1 MKTLLFLTLS
11 CILLIAC
18 QQDKSSP
25 KSPNIPEKD
34 SKNLKAQGKAKATF
48 QVEGMVCKMGCGA
61 AIRKDLLQSGCVVKV
76 DIDFKEK
83 AKEQTIIAHYDPS
96 KIDITK
102 MKAIIETTNE
112 GQFKVTKTNS
122 IQGK

>member
-25 KSPNIPEKD
+25 KSPNISEKA
-34 SKNLKAQGKAKATF
+34 SKNLKAQGKAKASF

-61 AIRKDLLQSGCVVKV
+61 AIRKDLLESGCVVKV
-76 DIDFKEK
+76 ELDFKEES
-83 AKEQTIIAHYDPS
+83 KEQTIIAHYDPS

-112 GQFKVTKTNS
+112 GQFTVTKTNS

>member
-25 KSPNIPEKD
+25 KSPNISEKA
-34 SKNLKAQGKAKATF
+34 SKNLKAQGKAKASF

-61 AIRKDLLQSGCVVKV
+61 AIRKDLLESGCVVKV
-76 DIDFKEK
+76 EVDFKEES
-83 AKEQTIIAHYDPS
+83 KEQTIIAHYDPS

-112 GQFKVTKTNS
+112 GQFTVTKTNS

>member
-1 MKTLLFLTLS
+1 MKTLLFLILS

-18 QQDKSSP
+18 QQDKSSL
-25 KSPNIPEKD
+25 KSPDISEKA
-34 SKNLKAQGKAKATF
+34 SKNLKAQGKAKASF

-61 AIRKDLLQSGCVVKV
+61 AIRKDLLESGCVVKV
-76 DIDFKEK
+76 EVDFKEES
-83 AKEQTIIAHYDPS
+83 KEQTIIAHYDPS

-112 GQFKVTKTNS
+112 GQFTVTKTNS

>member
-25 KSPNIPEKD
+25 KSPNISEKA
-34 SKNLKAQGKAKATF
+34 SKNLKAQGKAKASF

-61 AIRKDLLQSGCVVKV
+61 AIRKDLLESGCVVKV
-76 DIDFKEK
+76 EVDFKEES
-83 AKEQTIIAHYDPS
+83 KEQTIIAYYDPS

-112 GQFKVTKTNS
+112 GQFTVTKTNS

>member
-1 MKTLLFLTLS
+1 MKTLLFLSLS
-11 CILLIAC
+11 CFLLFAC
-18 QQDKSSP
+18 QEDKTTS
-25 KSPNIPEKD
+25 KSPNISEKA
-34 SKNLKAQGKAKATF
+34 SKNLKIQGKAKATF

-76 DIDFKEK
+76 DVDFKED
-83 AKEQTIIAHYDPS
+83 AKEQKIIAHYDPS

-112 GQFKVTKTNS
+112 GQFTVTKSNS